1 MRPARLGGGHPLH
14 AVHTPLELE
23 PAPSALALDGEDDLL
38 EAALPRRVRFE
49 HLELEAVA
57 LGVLRVHPRQVG
69 GEERGLVPT
78 RARTDLDEDVLVVAR
93 VAGDQHR
100 PQHALRV
107 PARARATPRARVRQL
122 DEIRIALA

>member
-1 MRPARLGGGHPLH
+1 M
-14 AVHTPLELE
+14 
-23 PAPSALALDGEDDLL
+23 
-38 EAALPRRVRFE
+38 
-49 HLELEAVA
+49 A

-100 PQHALRV
+100 PQTLFEV
-107 PARARATPRARVRQL
+107 PLAPAQLLELESRQL